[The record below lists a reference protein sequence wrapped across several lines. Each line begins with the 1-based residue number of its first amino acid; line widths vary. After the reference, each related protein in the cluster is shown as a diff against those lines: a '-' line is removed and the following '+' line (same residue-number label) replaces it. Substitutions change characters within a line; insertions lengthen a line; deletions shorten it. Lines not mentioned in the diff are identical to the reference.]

1 MPLRIAHII
10 SGLFLLF
17 AVILGAEALYLRFT
31 GQAFTGFTTVIILI
45 LLAGG
50 LQLGVLA
57 VIAEYLAAIYEEVK
71 MRPRYVIAEKSVN
84 IPARHGLVL
93 RSDAERTS

>member
-1 MPLRIAHII
+1 MRMAAYSLISYSSMPLRIAHII

-17 AVILGAEALYLRFT
+17 SVILGSEALYLRLT
-31 GQAFTGFTTVIILI
+31 GRAFTGFTTAIILI
-45 LLAGG
+45 LLTGG

-71 MRPRYVIAEKSVN
+71 KASPVY
-84 IPARHGLVL
+84 HC
-93 RSDAERTS
+93 